1 MWDGQQSLKGKR
13 ILVWSEQG
21 VGDTIMWSSRLS
33 LLASQAKH
41 CILECQPKLIP
52 LLKRSFP
59 NVEVKAEDRSIDQQR
74 DDFDFHLP
82 TGSLYKNFIQD
93 ISTTYK
99 ADAYLV
105 PDPARVNYWKDR
117 LKSIGKGPYIGISWK
132 SSSVSPSRLNHYPPI
147 SEWASILTMP
157 DVTFINLQYVDFAED
172 LNQIK
177 NDLGVTVHN
186 FDDLDHFNNIDD
198 VAALCTALDMVVS
211 TKTTVPLISTAV
223 GTSTK
228 LANWKQSPWN
238 NVLLNPH
245 GPSID
250 VFERNTW
257 EPWED
262 VFKLITK
269 DVLKKTTV
277 NKPENNNPIQHPP
290 QELIDQLINQYNQ
303 GQHEAMSEQ
312 AKALTE
318 QYPHAFV
325 IWNCLGVANL
335 DLGRIEEASEAFE
348 KVTELNPN
356 YADGY
361 NLSLIH
367 I

>member
-1 MWDGQQSLKGKR
+1 
-13 ILVWSEQG
+13 
-21 VGDTIMWSSRLS
+21 
-33 LLASQAKH
+33 
-41 CILECQPKLIP
+41 
-52 LLKRSFP
+52 
-59 NVEVKAEDRSIDQQR
+59 
-74 DDFDFHLP
+74 
-82 TGSLYKNFIQD
+82 
-93 ISTTYK
+93 
-99 ADAYLV
+99 
-105 PDPARVNYWKDR
+105 
-117 LKSIGKGPYIGISWK
+117 
-132 SSSVSPSRLNHYPPI
+132 
-147 SEWASILTMP
+147 MP

-211 TKTTVPLISTAV
+211 TKTTVPLISSAV

-269 DVLKKTTV
+269 DILKKTTV
-277 NKPENNNPIQHPP
+277 NKPENNNPIEHPP

-303 GQHEAMSEQ
+303 GQLEAMAEQ
-312 AKALTE
+312 AKALTK

-356 YADGY
+356 YVDGY
-361 NLSLIH
+361 NNLGVALQEQGKLDQAIEIYEKLLLIKPNYVDAYYKNDNVLNEQGKLVDA
-367 I
+367 IEAYKKAIYLKPDYTDTYINMGVALKDLGKLDEAI

>member
-105 PDPARVNYWKDR
+105 PDPVRVNYWKDR

-132 SSSVSPSRLNHYPPI
+132 SAKMNAVRLPNYAKI
-147 SEWASILTMP
+147 SELSPILTMP

-211 TKTTVPLISTAV
+211 TKTTVPLISSAV

-277 NKPENNNPIQHPP
+277 NKPENNNPIEHPP

-303 GQHEAMSEQ
+303 GQLEAMAE
-312 AKALTE
+312 
-318 QYPHAFV
+318 H
-325 IWNCLGVANL
+325 CLLYTSDA
-335 DLGRIEEASEAFE
+335 
-348 KVTELNPN
+348 
-356 YADGY
+356 ADE
-361 NLSLIH
+361 
-367 I
+367 